1 MCVHVRNVRMV
12 AAAGKQHTPPLCAA
26 TKERLLLF
34 GSFFCSIKAAAVS
47 RWQQHNEL
55 LFVFLCLFS
64 LETFLWIILS
74 ITFFFNGKAD
84 MCFPM
89 SANKTNIF
97 SPSWPS
103 SGRGRKKKRNISALK
118 TSRWKLSQILYHDIV
133 TSQYR
138 VCRDSCLTA
147 VVSLGSSFSPA
158 RCNGWWYSSL
168 ETKWFLHETAHNNV
182 WDYLE

>member
-1 MCVHVRNVRMV
+1 
-12 AAAGKQHTPPLCAA
+12 
-26 TKERLLLF
+26 
-34 GSFFCSIKAAAVS
+34 
-47 RWQQHNEL
+47 
-55 LFVFLCLFS
+55 
-64 LETFLWIILS
+64 
-74 ITFFFNGKAD
+74 

-103 SGRGRKKKRNISALK
+103 SGRGRKKKRNISGLK

-138 VCRDSCLTA
+138 VCRIL
-147 VVSLGSSFSPA
+147 VLLRLSLLA
-158 RCNGWWYSSL
+158 RHFLLRGVTVGGCSSL
-168 ETKWFLHETAHNNV
+168 ETKWILHETAHNNV